1 MPSLALVTLVA
12 SIISAM
18 LISVDVD
25 EFGYLYE
32 TSVNASWGTSQV
44 QARRFTLC
52 AQTIGFHPRRH
63 MEPKTTFGGQNTE
76 AFNPLTFKNRA
87 SYI

>member
-1 MPSLALVTLVA
+1 MPTLPLVTLVA

-32 TSVNASWGTSQV
+32 TSVNASWETSQV
-44 QARRFTLC
+44 QADGSRCVRKLS
-52 AQTIGFHPRRH
+52 GFIL
-63 MEPKTTFGGQNTE
+63 EGIWNTKLHSVGKIQR
-76 AFNPLTFKNRA
+76 PLLSKQA
-87 SYI
+87 ALAC